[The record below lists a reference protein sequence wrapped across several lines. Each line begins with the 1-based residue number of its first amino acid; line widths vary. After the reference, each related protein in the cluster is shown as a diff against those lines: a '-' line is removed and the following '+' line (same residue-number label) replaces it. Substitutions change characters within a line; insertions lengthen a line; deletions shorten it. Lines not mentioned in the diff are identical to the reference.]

1 MDEEHT
7 RPVEDTVPQDESVA
21 VDQQPQLD
29 AEDNLIDDARREAD
43 ELDAI
48 DNADGDDGDDGAEG
62 TEGAEGAEDEQAL
75 LNEDVAADDDVYSLP
90 AFKNKDLLQK
100 TVKRNVRRARPD
112 SNSRSPV
119 PMEAVPQ
126 SYDQP
131 STGYE
136 EYSNEDPEMRKR
148 RELEAKMD
156 AAVKAKA
163 TKRRKV
169 DYDDLERMQDD
180 KIDLLKQQMV
190 YAATVDVEKNGRGE
204 IATEKLKLLP
214 EVVDILLRADLAIS
228 VLDNNLLDAVRQWL
242 EPLPDA
248 LMPAYQIQKELI
260 TALELMPI
268 KTDHLVALG
277 IGKVL
282 VFYQRLKRTEA
293 SLKRIVDRLIS
304 DWTRPILNK
313 SDSYKDRTIAFHE
326 YNKTRYA
333 NQLLSQRSKTK
344 EVKTLYEEN
353 AARRNRAA
361 IPLARTTAYKI
372 APKVDSDML
381 RRQMSRNQ
389 GTDERFKSIQSKIT
403 NMGRRKVTKKAG
415 PSIEGKGL
423 NM

>member
-1 MDEEHT
+1 MDDEEHT
-7 RPVEDTVPQDESVA
+7 RPVEETVLKEEEEASVDPPQADE
-21 VDQQPQLD
+21 
-29 AEDNLIDDARREAD
+29 AEEDLIEDARKEAD
-43 ELDAI
+43 ELDANDDAN
-48 DNADGDDGDDGAEG
+48 DNA
-62 TEGAEGAEDEQAL
+62 EGAEGAEGTEAAEDEEAL
-75 LNEDVAADDDVYSLP
+75 LNEDVAAEDDVYSLP
-90 AFKNKDLLQK
+90 SFKNKDLQQK
-100 TVKRNVRRARPD
+100 TIKRNVRRARPD
-112 SNSRSPV
+112 SDSHSPV
-119 PMEAVPQ
+119 PMEAAPP
-126 SYDQP
+126 SYEQTP
-131 STGYE
+131 AYE
-136 EYSNEDPEMRKR
+136 EYSNEDPETRKR

-169 DYDDLERMQDD
+169 DYDDIERMQDD

-214 EVVDILLRADLAIS
+214 EVIDILLRADLAIS

-313 SDSYKDRTIAFHE
+313 SDSYKDRTIAFSA
-326 YNKTRYA
+326 YDKKRYA
-333 NQLLSQRSKTK
+333 NQLLSQRVKSK
-344 EVKTLYEEN
+344 EVKTLYEVN
-353 AARRNRAA
+353 AERRNRAA

-372 APKVDSDML
+372 APQVDRDLL
-381 RRQMSRNQ
+381 RTNRNQ
-389 GTDERFKSIQSKIT
+389 SDERFKSIQLKMT
-403 NMGRRKVTKKAG
+403 NMGRRKATKKAG